1 MLSPLSPKIKI
12 HDNVNN
18 EDNCMVVKV
27 VPVVVPKKYT
37 TTLTTGTT
45 AWLYRLFPLSSKI
58 KIHDNYN
65 NENNCMVVKVVP
77 VVVQNKIHDNYN
89 NENNCMV
96 V

>member
-1 MLSPLSPKIKI
+1 MLSPLSSKIKI

-18 EDNCMVVKV
+18 EDN
-27 VPVVVPKKYT
+27 Y
-37 TTLTTGTT
+37 
-45 AWLYRLFPLSSKI
+45 I
-58 KIHDNYN
+58 
-65 NENNCMVVKVVP
+65 VVKVVP